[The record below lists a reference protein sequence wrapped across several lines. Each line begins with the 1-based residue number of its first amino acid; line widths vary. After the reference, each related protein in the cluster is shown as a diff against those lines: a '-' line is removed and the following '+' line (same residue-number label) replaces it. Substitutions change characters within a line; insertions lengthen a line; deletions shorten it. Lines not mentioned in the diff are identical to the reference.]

1 MALFRVCSGE
11 SGYKS
16 ATTNV
21 CDINRDRSVNNKDVV
36 KLFRVSS
43 DNETI
48 ADTEYIPTVYAENT
62 ARVSNVRTWTFNDGF
77 AGTVIG
83 IYCETEPD
91 SEVLVCDFD
100 GNVLLRE
107 NTIDRYFYGRY
118 ILPEGQSS
126 ETVYLYAKTNN
137 KNWSS
142 ASGPVHLEYGSA
154 GANAMIAHDSHV
166 FYNQYV
172 AHYNGSAA
180 IGGDPT
186 ERLSQVKNYLN
197 AQLQKI
203 RAKTGKNTKIIIV
216 VCTNPATVYHEVQ
229 YTEEEG
235 GWGDKYT
242 PTSYTQLAE
251 YMKDDNDVYVLDMRD
266 LFEQNKDKRLLFMQ
280 ADSHWTSVAAYY
292 AYYRAAQKVQKNFP
306 QTKVYDLDRDFNV
319 SVAAGGGDL
328 LGFMGAHGVSA
339 ATTSVSWKSESM
351 RAASNAPTA
360 YVMGDSYY
368 WAISG
373 YLELMFSKVYLN
385 NPASNPPLYDYTLND
400 LQTKKPDYLFYV
412 WTERNIDTGLGM
424 IINCV
429 NANNMR

>member
-1 MALFRVCSGE
+1 
-11 SGYKS
+11 
-16 ATTNV
+16 
-21 CDINRDRSVNNKDVV
+21 
-36 KLFRVSS
+36 
-43 DNETI
+43 
-48 ADTEYIPTVYAENT
+48 
-62 ARVSNVRTWTFNDGF
+62 
-77 AGTVIG
+77 
-83 IYCETEPD
+83 
-91 SEVLVCDFD
+91 
-100 GNVLLRE
+100 
-107 NTIDRYFYGRY
+107 
-118 ILPEGQSS
+118 
-126 ETVYLYAKTNN
+126 
-137 KNWSS
+137 
-142 ASGPVHLEYGSA
+142 
-154 GANAMIAHDSHV
+154 MIAHDSHV

-292 AYYRAAQKVQKNFP
+292 AYYRAAQKVQKDFP

-368 WAISG
+368 WALSG

-385 NPASNPPLYDYTLND
+385 SPASNPPLYDYTLND